1 MILCSVQLTAGQ
13 GEGSNALRRAH
24 QQPSDPETDQT
35 KNPKPRIKTQR
46 KAFRRRLLLKL
57 LSRRIPL
64 SLIPTPQQDPSCSHP
79 TPIPGSA
86 VPWRTHP
93 KSDHFP
99 SQPLCL
105 NENPNSRGKTEHCDA
120 VSAPRLRLC
129 PPLFL
134 SMHSPSRTTL
144 SWSEKVNPPRA
155 HGDPDVIRTRSLL
168 IWSQTRYR
176 CATRSRKTTSPPAS
190 KSLRS
195 TPRMRTSETSNSRSA
210 ALQPP
215 QSPPKASAAAAAAA
229 PSETPRPPGGR
240 PQDR

>member
-64 SLIPTPQQDPSCSHP
+64 SLIPTPQQDTSCSHP

-120 VSAPRLRLC
+120 VSVPRLRLC

-134 SMHSPSRTTL
+134 SMHPPSRTTL
-144 SWSEKVNPPRA
+144 SWSEKVNPPRE
-155 HGDPDVIRTRSLL
+155 HSDPDVIRTRSLL

-176 CATRSRKTTSPPAS
+176 CATRSRKTNSPPAS

-195 TPRMRTSETSNSRSA
+195 TPRMRTSETFNSRSA

-215 QSPPKASAAAAAAA
+215 QSPPKASAAAA